1 MKPKKILSVLMAMLM
16 ALSLLP
22 SLVFAS
28 EAQAVKLD
36 GKLKI
41 KGTASVGSVLR
52 AEYKKVIPEG
62 ITDED
67 VTFQWS
73 RKTGDEL
80 TEVGKEKTYT
90 LVQDDMG
97 NRIQLKI
104 TGNEELGFT
113 GELKALSVEV
123 VAEGETPAPDED
135 NEDDLTQQDVQI
147 PEAAG
152 EGASDADVDV
162 QGDTQDTD
170 IPEAGDDTQDAN
182 IPEAGDDTQDTDIP
196 EAGDDAQDANI
207 PEAGGDTQDTNIPEA
222 SDDGTTGAAQD
233 IPADT
238 DNSAIQINNEET
250 LNIPETTDADAPELT
265 YSAEVSMDNST
276 GVLDFGSAEAGYTQ
290 LPGEQYV
297 TITNTGTGDLNFTS
311 VSPEHFMVQDITEP
325 LKAGESVN
333 VWVQPREGIPAGIYK
348 DTITYTTEE
357 GAQASFEADFTVNE
371 AAQVTD
377 GNGEDTNAPQD
388 QQKTDPAP
396 SVTPDVP
403 AGTALTFDPVTAG
416 YTELPAGKTVSF
428 SNQAGTAEAQLKAV
442 LDAGAQ
448 AAFTA
453 AFSADTLA
461 AGATESSVL
470 TVQPVA
476 GLTAGT
482 YSGNVTV
489 QVNGVDF
496 ATYPVSLTVNAPAA
510 ASLAADPASG
520 STLAFDSVKEGYA
533 AAPDAK
539 SVTVSNSGNAAANL
553 TAVLDEAG
561 QNAFTAALSQPSIAG
576 GESAILA
583 VQPKMGLKAGTYTGQ
598 VSVLNDGNVVFTYT
612 LSLTVAPADVFGLS
626 VNPSIVDFGT
636 VKAGYTEAPQAGT
649 VTVKN
654 EGNTTINLKQPTGG
668 DFEVGALSAVTLQ
681 VSVLND
687 GNVVFTYTLSLTVA
701 PADVFGLSVNPS
713 IVDFGTVKAGYT
725 EAPQAGTVTV
735 KNEGNTT
742 INLKQP
748 TGGDFEVGALSA
760 VTLAPGESA
769 TFTIRPKTGL
779 AEGLFD
785 QDIVVASDN
794 SQTSV
799 KAILTVAKAEVKLTG
814 ITKPSQITGL
824 ANGTKKSAKA
834 LKLPETVVISTTN
847 GKMKAS
853 VKWDVNGSSYDPDS
867 TDAQTFTV
875 KGTVTLPSGVTNPD
889 QISTIVSAKV
899 SVNGRSAVLADPSG
913 NTIAGIDPNAAYT
926 TATKIT
932 VTANGAGMNNTD
944 PGTGDTRYIPASWKV
959 LEERKW
965 EQAPYSATFR
975 MAKAGSY
982 TMTVVFNQQKYD
994 GSNWVNT
1001 GAQDAK
1007 QVNFNVSQADGQDLT
1022 PAANR
1027 TDANQKNAVRTGD
1040 NTPIMTFVII
1050 LVVAVICIIGVV
1062 VYRKKKK

>member
-90 LVQDDMG
+90 LVQEDMG

-182 IPEAGDDTQDTDIP
+182 IPETGDDTQDTDIP
-196 EAGDDAQDANI
+196 GVGD
-207 PEAGGDTQDTNIPEA
+207 DTQDANIPEA

-396 SVTPDVP
+396 SVTPDVA

-561 QNAFTAALSQPSIAG
+561 QNAFTAALSQASIAG

-612 LSLTVAPADVFGLS
+612 F
-626 VNPSIVDFGT
+626 
-636 VKAGYTEAPQAGT
+636 
-649 VTVKN
+649 
-654 EGNTTINLKQPTGG
+654 
-668 DFEVGALSAVTLQ
+668 
-681 VSVLND
+681 
-687 GNVVFTYTLSLTVA
+687 SLTVA

-769 TFTIRPKTGL
+769 TFTVRPKTGL

>member
-90 LVQDDMG
+90 LVQEDMG

-123 VAEGETPAPDED
+123 VAEGETPASDED

-147 PEAAG
+147 PEATG

-182 IPEAGDDTQDTDIP
+182 IPETGDDTQDTDIP
-196 EAGDDAQDANI
+196 GAGDDTQDANI
-207 PEAGGDTQDTNIPEA
+207 PEAGDDTQDANIPEA

-265 YSAEVSMDNST
+265 YSAKVSMDNST

-482 YSGNVTV
+482 YSGDVTV

-561 QNAFTAALSQPSIAG
+561 QNAFTAALSQASIAG

-612 LSLTVAPADVFGLS
+612 FSLTVAPADVFGLS

-636 VKAGYTEAPQAGT
+636 VKAGYTEAPQA
-649 VTVKN
+649 
-654 EGNTTINLKQPTGG
+654 
-668 DFEVGALSAVTLQ
+668 
-681 VSVLND
+681 
-687 GNVVFTYTLSLTVA
+687 Y
-701 PADVFGLSVNPS
+701 
-713 IVDFGTVKAGYT
+713 
-725 EAPQAGTVTV
+725 TVTV

-769 TFTIRPKTGL
+769 TFTVRPKTGL

-875 KGTVTLPSGVTNPD
+875 KGTVKLPSGVTNPD

>member
-28 EAQAVKLD
+28 EAQAVKLE

-41 KGTASVGSVLR
+41 KGTASVGSVLS
-52 AEYKKVIPEG
+52 AEYKKVTPEG

-97 NRIQLKI
+97 SRIQLKI

-123 VAEGETPAPDED
+123 VAEGESPAPDED
-135 NEDDLTQQDVQI
+135 DEEDLTQQDVQI
-147 PEAAG
+147 PEGEDVQIPDAAG
-152 EGASDADVDV
+152 QDTSGTDVDV

-170 IPEAGDDTQDAN
+170 IPEATDDTQN
-182 IPEAGDDTQDTDIP
+182 TDIP
-196 EAGDDAQDANI
+196 EATDDAQNTDISEAADDSQSADV
-207 PEAGGDTQDTNIPEA
+207 PEDTQDTGIPEA
-222 SDDGTTGAAQD
+222 TDDGTMGDTQEA
-233 IPADT
+233 PADT
-238 DNSAIQINNEET
+238 DDSAIQIDNEET
-250 LNIPETTDADAPELT
+250 LGIPEAADADPQALT
-265 YSAEVSMDNST
+265 YTAEAATDDST
-276 GVLDFGSAEAGYTQ
+276 GVLDFGSVDEGYTQ

-311 VSPEHFMVQDITEP
+311 ISPEHFMVQDITEP

-333 VWVQPREGIPAGIYK
+333 VWVQPREGIPAGTYK

-377 GNGEDTNAPQD
+377 GSVDDANVPQD
-388 QQKTDPAP
+388 DQQTADPAA
-396 SVTPDVP
+396 SVTANVA

-416 YTELPAGKTVSF
+416 YTDLPAGKTVSF
-428 SNQAGTAEAQLKAV
+428 SNQTGTADAQLTAV
-442 LDAGAQ
+442 LDEGAQ

-453 AFSADTLA
+453 VFSTATLT
-461 AGATESSVL
+461 AGATDPAVL

-476 GLTAGT
+476 GLAAGT
-482 YSGNVTV
+482 YSGKVTV
-489 QVNGVDF
+489 QVNGADF
-496 ATYPVSLTVNAPAA
+496 ASYPVSITVDAPAA
-510 ASLAADPASG
+510 ANLTADPASG

-539 SVTVSNSGNAAANL
+539 AVSVSNTGNAAANL

-561 QNAFTAALSQPSIAG
+561 QNAFTAALSQASIAG
-576 GESAILA
+576 GETSILA

-612 LSLTVAPADVFGLS
+612 ISFTVAQADVFGLS
-626 VNPSIVDFGT
+626 VNPTTIDFGT
-636 VKAGYTEAPQAGT
+636 VKAGYTEAPAAST

-654 EGNTTINLKQPTGG
+654 EGNTTINLKQPAGG
-668 DFEVGALSAVTLQ
+668 DFEV
-681 VSVLND
+681 
-687 GNVVFTYTLSLTVA
+687 
-701 PADVFGLSVNPS
+701 
-713 IVDFGTVKAGYT
+713 
-725 EAPQAGTVTV
+725 E
-735 KNEGNTT
+735 
-742 INLKQP
+742 
-748 TGGDFEVGALSA
+748 ALSA

-769 TFTIRPKTGL
+769 TFTVRPKTGL

-799 KAILTVAKAEVKLTG
+799 KAILTVAQAEVKLTG
-814 ITKPSQITGL
+814 ITKPSEITGL
-824 ANGTKKSAKA
+824 ANGTKKSAQA
-834 LKLPETVVISTTN
+834 LKLPETVTISTTN

-853 VKWDVNGSSYDPDS
+853 VKWDVNGSSYDQDS

-875 KGTVTLPSGVTNPD
+875 KGTVTLPNGVTNPD
-889 QISTIVSAKV
+889 EISNIVSVKV
-899 SVNGRSAVLADPSG
+899 SVNGRTAVLADPSG
-913 NTIAGIDPNAAYT
+913 NTITGIDSNTAYT

-932 VTANGAGMNNTD
+932 ITANGAGMNNTN
-944 PGTGDTRYIPASWKV
+944 PGAGDTRYVPASWKV

-965 EQAPYSATFR
+965 EQAPYTATFR

-1007 QVNFNVSQADGQDLT
+1007 QVNFNVSQAAGQDLT

-1050 LVVAVICIIGVV
+1050 LVIAVICIVGVV

>member
-90 LVQDDMG
+90 LVQEDMG

-123 VAEGETPAPDED
+123 VAEGATPAPDED
-135 NEDDLTQQDVQI
+135 DEDDLTQQDVQI

-182 IPEAGDDTQDTDIP
+182 IPETGDDAQDTDIP
-196 EAGDDAQDANI
+196 EAGGDTQDANI

-276 GVLDFGSAEAGYTQ
+276 GVLDFGSVEAGYTQ
-290 LPGEQYV
+290 LPSEQYV

-377 GNGEDTNAPQD
+377 GNGEYTNAPQD

-403 AGTALTFDPVTAG
+403 AETALTFDPVTAG

-428 SNQAGTAEAQLKAV
+428 SNQAGTADAQLTAV

-561 QNAFTAALSQPSIAG
+561 QNAFTAALSQASIAG

-598 VSVLNDGNVVFTYT
+598 VSVLNDGNIVFTYT
-612 LSLTVAPADVFGLS
+612 F
-626 VNPSIVDFGT
+626 
-636 VKAGYTEAPQAGT
+636 
-649 VTVKN
+649 
-654 EGNTTINLKQPTGG
+654 
-668 DFEVGALSAVTLQ
+668 
-681 VSVLND
+681 
-687 GNVVFTYTLSLTVA
+687 SLTVA

-769 TFTIRPKTGL
+769 TFTVRPKTGL

-889 QISTIVSAKV
+889 KISTIVSAKV

-913 NTIAGIDPNAAYT
+913 NTIAGLDPNAAYT

-1007 QVNFNVSQADGQDLT
+1007 QVNFNVSQADGQDLA

>member
-28 EAQAVKLD
+28 EAQAVKLE

-90 LVQDDMG
+90 LVQEDMG

-135 NEDDLTQQDVQI
+135 DGDDLTQQDVQI

-182 IPEAGDDTQDTDIP
+182 IPETGDDTQDTDIP
-196 EAGDDAQDANI
+196 GAGDDTQDANI

-222 SDDGTTGAAQD
+222 SDDGTTEAAQD

-416 YTELPAGKTVSF
+416 YTELPAGKSVSF

-461 AGATESSVL
+461 AGATEPSVL

-561 QNAFTAALSQPSIAG
+561 QNAFTAALSQASIAG

-668 DFEVGALSAVTLQ
+668 DFEVGALSAVTL
-681 VSVLND
+681 
-687 GNVVFTYTLSLTVA
+687 
-701 PADVFGLSVNPS
+701 
-713 IVDFGTVKAGYT
+713 
-725 EAPQAGTVTV
+725 
-735 KNEGNTT
+735 
-742 INLKQP
+742 
-748 TGGDFEVGALSA
+748 
-760 VTLAPGESA
+760 APGESA
-769 TFTIRPKTGL
+769 TFTVRPKTGL

-932 VTANGAGMNNTD
+932 VTANGAGMNNTE

>member
-28 EAQAVKLD
+28 EAQAVKLE

-90 LVQDDMG
+90 LVQEDMG

-123 VAEGETPAPDED
+123 VAEGATPAPDED

-170 IPEAGDDTQDAN
+170 IPEAGDDTQDTN
-182 IPEAGDDTQDTDIP
+182 IPEAGDDT
-196 EAGDDAQDANI
+196 QDANI

-377 GNGEDTNAPQD
+377 GNGEYTNAPQD

-403 AGTALTFDPVTAG
+403 AETALTFDPVTAG

-428 SNQAGTAEAQLKAV
+428 SNQAGTADAQLTAV

-539 SVTVSNSGNAAANL
+539 SVTVSNSGNASANL

-561 QNAFTAALSQPSIAG
+561 QNAFTAALSQASIAG

-598 VSVLNDGNVVFTYT
+598 VSVLNDGNIVFTYT
-612 LSLTVAPADVFGLS
+612 F
-626 VNPSIVDFGT
+626 
-636 VKAGYTEAPQAGT
+636 
-649 VTVKN
+649 
-654 EGNTTINLKQPTGG
+654 
-668 DFEVGALSAVTLQ
+668 
-681 VSVLND
+681 
-687 GNVVFTYTLSLTVA
+687 SLTVA

-769 TFTIRPKTGL
+769 TFTVRPKTGL

-824 ANGTKKSAKA
+824 ANGTKKSATA

-889 QISTIVSAKV
+889 KISTIVSAKV

-913 NTIAGIDPNAAYT
+913 NTIAGLDPNAAYT

>member
-90 LVQDDMG
+90 LVQEDMG

-182 IPEAGDDTQDTDIP
+182 IPETGDDTQDTDIP
-196 EAGDDAQDANI
+196 GAGDDTQDANI
-207 PEAGGDTQDTNIPEA
+207 PETGGDTQDTNIPEA

-416 YTELPAGKTVSF
+416 YTELPAGKSVSF

-461 AGATESSVL
+461 AGATEPSVL

-561 QNAFTAALSQPSIAG
+561 QNAFTAALSQASIAG

-668 DFEVGALSAVTLQ
+668 DFEVGALSAVTL
-681 VSVLND
+681 
-687 GNVVFTYTLSLTVA
+687 
-701 PADVFGLSVNPS
+701 
-713 IVDFGTVKAGYT
+713 
-725 EAPQAGTVTV
+725 
-735 KNEGNTT
+735 
-742 INLKQP
+742 
-748 TGGDFEVGALSA
+748 
-760 VTLAPGESA
+760 APGESA
-769 TFTIRPKTGL
+769 TFTVRPKTGL

-913 NTIAGIDPNAAYT
+913 NTIAGLDPNAAYT

>member
-36 GKLKI
+36 GELKI

-90 LVQDDMG
+90 LVQEDMG

-135 NEDDLTQQDVQI
+135 DKDDITQQDVQI

-170 IPEAGDDTQDAN
+170 IPEAGYDTQDTN
-182 IPEAGDDTQDTDIP
+182 IPEAGDDT
-196 EAGDDAQDANI
+196 QDANI

-396 SVTPDVP
+396 SVTPDVA

-428 SNQAGTAEAQLKAV
+428 SNQAGTAEAQLTRV

-561 QNAFTAALSQPSIAG
+561 QNAFTAALSQASIAG

-612 LSLTVAPADVFGLS
+612 F
-626 VNPSIVDFGT
+626 
-636 VKAGYTEAPQAGT
+636 
-649 VTVKN
+649 
-654 EGNTTINLKQPTGG
+654 
-668 DFEVGALSAVTLQ
+668 
-681 VSVLND
+681 
-687 GNVVFTYTLSLTVA
+687 SLTVA

-769 TFTIRPKTGL
+769 TFTVRPKTGL

-824 ANGTKKSAKA
+824 ANGTKKSATA

-875 KGTVTLPSGVTNPD
+875 KGTVKLPSGVTNPD

>member
-90 LVQDDMG
+90 LVQEDMG

-182 IPEAGDDTQDTDIP
+182 IPETGDDTQDTDIP
-196 EAGDDAQDANI
+196 GAGDDTQDANI

-416 YTELPAGKTVSF
+416 YTELPAGKSVSF

-461 AGATESSVL
+461 AGATEPSVL

-561 QNAFTAALSQPSIAG
+561 QNAFTAALSQDSIAG

-668 DFEVGALSAVTLQ
+668 DFEVGALSAVTL
-681 VSVLND
+681 
-687 GNVVFTYTLSLTVA
+687 
-701 PADVFGLSVNPS
+701 
-713 IVDFGTVKAGYT
+713 
-725 EAPQAGTVTV
+725 
-735 KNEGNTT
+735 
-742 INLKQP
+742 
-748 TGGDFEVGALSA
+748 
-760 VTLAPGESA
+760 APGESA
-769 TFTIRPKTGL
+769 TFTVRPKTGL

-913 NTIAGIDPNAAYT
+913 NTIAGLDPNAAYT

>member
-90 LVQDDMG
+90 LVQEDMG

-170 IPEAGDDTQDAN
+170 IPEAGDDTQDTD
-182 IPEAGDDTQDTDIP
+182 IPGAGDDT
-196 EAGDDAQDANI
+196 QDANI

-416 YTELPAGKTVSF
+416 YTELPAGKSVSF

-461 AGATESSVL
+461 AGATEPSVL

-561 QNAFTAALSQPSIAG
+561 QNAFTAALSQASIAG

-668 DFEVGALSAVTLQ
+668 DFEVGALSAVTL
-681 VSVLND
+681 
-687 GNVVFTYTLSLTVA
+687 
-701 PADVFGLSVNPS
+701 
-713 IVDFGTVKAGYT
+713 
-725 EAPQAGTVTV
+725 
-735 KNEGNTT
+735 
-742 INLKQP
+742 
-748 TGGDFEVGALSA
+748 
-760 VTLAPGESA
+760 APGESA
-769 TFTIRPKTGL
+769 TFTVRPKTGL

>member
-90 LVQDDMG
+90 LVQEDMG

-170 IPEAGDDTQDAN
+170 IPEAGDDTQDA
-182 IPEAGDDTQDTDIP
+182 
-196 EAGDDAQDANI
+196 
-207 PEAGGDTQDTNIPEA
+207 NIPEA

-388 QQKTDPAP
+388 QQKADPAP
-396 SVTPDVP
+396 SVTPDVA
-403 AGTALTFDPVTAG
+403 AGQTLTFDPVTAG

-428 SNQAGTAEAQLKAV
+428 SNQAGTADAHLTAV

-453 AFSADTLA
+453 VFSADTLT
-461 AGATESSVL
+461 AGAAEPSVL

-476 GLTAGT
+476 GLAAGT

-520 STLAFDSVKEGYA
+520 STLPFDSVKEGYA

-561 QNAFTAALSQPSIAG
+561 QNAFTAALSQASIAG

-612 LSLTVAPADVFGLS
+612 F
-626 VNPSIVDFGT
+626 
-636 VKAGYTEAPQAGT
+636 
-649 VTVKN
+649 
-654 EGNTTINLKQPTGG
+654 
-668 DFEVGALSAVTLQ
+668 
-681 VSVLND
+681 
-687 GNVVFTYTLSLTVA
+687 SLTVA

-875 KGTVTLPSGVTNPD
+875 KGTVTLPSGVTNSD
-889 QISTIVSAKV
+889 QLSTIVSTKV
-899 SVNGRSAVLADPSG
+899 SVNGRAAVLADPSG

>member
-90 LVQDDMG
+90 LVQEDMG

-135 NEDDLTQQDVQI
+135 NEDDLTQQDVQF

-182 IPEAGDDTQDTDIP
+182 IPETGDDTQDTDIP
-196 EAGDDAQDANI
+196 GAGDDTQDANI

-416 YTELPAGKTVSF
+416 YTELPAGKSVSF

-461 AGATESSVL
+461 AGATEPSVL

-561 QNAFTAALSQPSIAG
+561 QNAFTAALSQASIAG

-668 DFEVGALSAVTLQ
+668 DFEVGALSAVTL
-681 VSVLND
+681 
-687 GNVVFTYTLSLTVA
+687 
-701 PADVFGLSVNPS
+701 
-713 IVDFGTVKAGYT
+713 
-725 EAPQAGTVTV
+725 
-735 KNEGNTT
+735 
-742 INLKQP
+742 
-748 TGGDFEVGALSA
+748 
-760 VTLAPGESA
+760 APGESA
-769 TFTIRPKTGL
+769 TFTVRPKTGL

-913 NTIAGIDPNAAYT
+913 NTIAGLDPNAAYT

>member
-28 EAQAVKLD
+28 EAQAVKLE

-90 LVQDDMG
+90 LVQEDMG

-182 IPEAGDDTQDTDIP
+182 IPETGDDTQDTDIP
-196 EAGDDAQDANI
+196 GAGDDTQDANI

-416 YTELPAGKTVSF
+416 YTELPAGKSVSF

-461 AGATESSVL
+461 AGATEPSVL

-561 QNAFTAALSQPSIAG
+561 QNAFTAALSQASIAG

-668 DFEVGALSAVTLQ
+668 DFEVGALSAVTL
-681 VSVLND
+681 
-687 GNVVFTYTLSLTVA
+687 
-701 PADVFGLSVNPS
+701 
-713 IVDFGTVKAGYT
+713 
-725 EAPQAGTVTV
+725 
-735 KNEGNTT
+735 
-742 INLKQP
+742 
-748 TGGDFEVGALSA
+748 
-760 VTLAPGESA
+760 APGESA
-769 TFTIRPKTGL
+769 TFTVRPKTGL

-913 NTIAGIDPNAAYT
+913 NTIAGLDPNAAYT

-932 VTANGAGMNNTD
+932 VTANGAGMNNTE

>member
-90 LVQDDMG
+90 LVQEDMG

-182 IPEAGDDTQDTDIP
+182 IPETGDDTQDTDIP
-196 EAGDDAQDANI
+196 EAGDDTQDTDI

-561 QNAFTAALSQPSIAG
+561 QNAFTVALSQASIAG

-668 DFEVGALSAVTLQ
+668 DFEVGALSAVTL
-681 VSVLND
+681 
-687 GNVVFTYTLSLTVA
+687 
-701 PADVFGLSVNPS
+701 
-713 IVDFGTVKAGYT
+713 
-725 EAPQAGTVTV
+725 
-735 KNEGNTT
+735 
-742 INLKQP
+742 
-748 TGGDFEVGALSA
+748 
-760 VTLAPGESA
+760 APGESA
-769 TFTIRPKTGL
+769 TFTVRPKTGL

-824 ANGTKKSAKA
+824 ANGTKKSATD

-875 KGTVTLPSGVTNPD
+875 KGTVKLPSGVTNPD

>member
-90 LVQDDMG
+90 LVQEDMG

-182 IPEAGDDTQDTDIP
+182 TNIPETGDDTQDTDIP
-196 EAGDDAQDANI
+196 GVGDDTQDANI
-207 PEAGGDTQDTNIPEA
+207 PEAGGDTQDANIPEA

-311 VSPEHFMVQDITEP
+311 VSPEHFMVQDIIEP

-388 QQKTDPAP
+388 QQKADPAP

-520 STLAFDSVKEGYA
+520 STLPFDSVKEGYA

-561 QNAFTAALSQPSIAG
+561 QNAFTAALSQASIAG

-612 LSLTVAPADVFGLS
+612 F
-626 VNPSIVDFGT
+626 
-636 VKAGYTEAPQAGT
+636 
-649 VTVKN
+649 
-654 EGNTTINLKQPTGG
+654 
-668 DFEVGALSAVTLQ
+668 
-681 VSVLND
+681 
-687 GNVVFTYTLSLTVA
+687 SLTVA

-769 TFTIRPKTGL
+769 TFTVRPKTGL

>member
-90 LVQDDMG
+90 LVQEDMG

-123 VAEGETPAPDED
+123 VAEGETLAPDED

-182 IPEAGDDTQDTDIP
+182 IPETGDDTQDTDIP
-196 EAGDDAQDANI
+196 GAGDDTQDANI

-416 YTELPAGKTVSF
+416 YTELPAGKSVSF

-461 AGATESSVL
+461 AGATEPSVL

-561 QNAFTAALSQPSIAG
+561 QNAFTAALSQASIAG

-668 DFEVGALSAVTLQ
+668 DFEVGALSAVTL
-681 VSVLND
+681 
-687 GNVVFTYTLSLTVA
+687 
-701 PADVFGLSVNPS
+701 
-713 IVDFGTVKAGYT
+713 
-725 EAPQAGTVTV
+725 
-735 KNEGNTT
+735 
-742 INLKQP
+742 
-748 TGGDFEVGALSA
+748 
-760 VTLAPGESA
+760 APGESA
-769 TFTIRPKTGL
+769 TFTVRPKTGL

-913 NTIAGIDPNAAYT
+913 NTIAGLDPNAAYT

>member
-80 TEVGKEKTYT
+80 TEVGTEKTYT
-90 LVQDDMG
+90 LVQEDMG

-170 IPEAGDDTQDAN
+170 IPEAGDDTQDTN
-182 IPEAGDDTQDTDIP
+182 IPEAGDDT
-196 EAGDDAQDANI
+196 QDANI

-396 SVTPDVP
+396 SVTPDVA

-561 QNAFTAALSQPSIAG
+561 QNAFTAALSQASIAG

-612 LSLTVAPADVFGLS
+612 F
-626 VNPSIVDFGT
+626 
-636 VKAGYTEAPQAGT
+636 
-649 VTVKN
+649 
-654 EGNTTINLKQPTGG
+654 
-668 DFEVGALSAVTLQ
+668 
-681 VSVLND
+681 
-687 GNVVFTYTLSLTVA
+687 SLTVA

-769 TFTIRPKTGL
+769 TFTVRPKTGL

>member
-80 TEVGKEKTYT
+80 TEVGKEKMYT
-90 LVQDDMG
+90 LVQEDMG

-170 IPEAGDDTQDAN
+170 IPEAGDDTQDTN
-182 IPEAGDDTQDTDIP
+182 IPEAGDDT
-196 EAGDDAQDANI
+196 QDANI

-396 SVTPDVP
+396 SVTPDVA

-561 QNAFTAALSQPSIAG
+561 QNAFTAALSQASIAG

-612 LSLTVAPADVFGLS
+612 F
-626 VNPSIVDFGT
+626 
-636 VKAGYTEAPQAGT
+636 
-649 VTVKN
+649 
-654 EGNTTINLKQPTGG
+654 
-668 DFEVGALSAVTLQ
+668 
-681 VSVLND
+681 
-687 GNVVFTYTLSLTVA
+687 SLTVA

-769 TFTIRPKTGL
+769 TFTVRPKTGL

-824 ANGTKKSAKA
+824 ANGTKKSATA

-875 KGTVTLPSGVTNPD
+875 KGTVKLPSGVTNPD

>member
-28 EAQAVKLD
+28 EAQAVKLE

-41 KGTASVGSVLR
+41 KGTASVGSVLS

-80 TEVGKEKTYT
+80 TEIGKEKTYT

-97 NRIQLKI
+97 SRIQLKI

-123 VAEGETPAPDED
+123 VAEGETPAPDD
-135 NEDDLTQQDVQI
+135 EDDLTQQDVQI

-162 QGDTQDTD
+162 QGDAQDTDIPEAGDDTQDTD
-170 IPEAGDDTQDAN
+170 IPETGDDTQDAN
-182 IPEAGDDTQDTDIP
+182 IPEAGDDTQD
-196 EAGDDAQDANI
+196 A
-207 PEAGGDTQDTNIPEA
+207 NIPEA

-265 YSAEVSMDNST
+265 YSAEASLDNST
-276 GVLDFGSAEAGYTQ
+276 GVLDFGSAETGYTQ
-290 LPGEQYV
+290 LPSEQYV

-333 VWVQPREGIPAGIYK
+333 VWVQPREGIPAGVYK

-396 SVTPDVP
+396 SVTPDVA

-428 SNQAGTAEAQLKAV
+428 SNQAGTADAQLTAV

-461 AGATESSVL
+461 AGAAEPSVL

-476 GLTAGT
+476 GLAAGT

-489 QVNGVDF
+489 QVNGVVF

-510 ASLAADPASG
+510 ASLTADPASG

-561 QNAFTAALSQPSIAG
+561 QNAFTAALSQASIAG

-612 LSLTVAPADVFGLS
+612 LSLTVAQADVFGLS

-636 VKAGYTEAPQAGT
+636 VEAGYTE
-649 VTVKN
+649 V
-654 EGNTTINLKQPTGG
+654 
-668 DFEVGALSAVTLQ
+668 
-681 VSVLND
+681 
-687 GNVVFTYTLSLTVA
+687 
-701 PADVFGLSVNPS
+701 
-713 IVDFGTVKAGYT
+713 
-725 EAPQAGTVTV
+725 PQAGTVTV

-769 TFTIRPKTGL
+769 TFTVRPKTGL
-779 AEGLFD
+779 TEGLFD

-889 QISTIVSAKV
+889 KISTIVSAKV

>member
-90 LVQDDMG
+90 LVQEDMG

-182 IPEAGDDTQDTDIP
+182 IPETGDDTQDTDIP
-196 EAGDDAQDANI
+196 GAGDDTQDANI

-416 YTELPAGKTVSF
+416 YTELPAGKSVSF

-561 QNAFTAALSQPSIAG
+561 QNAFTAALSQASIAG

-668 DFEVGALSAVTLQ
+668 DFEVGALSAVTL
-681 VSVLND
+681 
-687 GNVVFTYTLSLTVA
+687 
-701 PADVFGLSVNPS
+701 
-713 IVDFGTVKAGYT
+713 
-725 EAPQAGTVTV
+725 
-735 KNEGNTT
+735 
-742 INLKQP
+742 
-748 TGGDFEVGALSA
+748 
-760 VTLAPGESA
+760 APGESA
-769 TFTIRPKTGL
+769 TFTVRPKTGL

-824 ANGTKKSAKA
+824 ANGTKKSATA

-875 KGTVTLPSGVTNPD
+875 KGTVKLPSGVTNPD

>member
-90 LVQDDMG
+90 LVQEDMG

-123 VAEGETPAPDED
+123 VAEGATPAPDD
-135 NEDDLTQQDVQI
+135 EDDLTQQDVQI

-182 IPEAGDDTQDTDIP
+182 IPETGDDAQDTDIP
-196 EAGDDAQDANI
+196 EAGGDTQDANI

-276 GVLDFGSAEAGYTQ
+276 GVLDFGSVEAGYTQ
-290 LPGEQYV
+290 LPSEQYV

-377 GNGEDTNAPQD
+377 GNGEYTNAPQD

-403 AGTALTFDPVTAG
+403 AETALTFDPVTAG

-428 SNQAGTAEAQLKAV
+428 SNQAGTADAQLTAV

-561 QNAFTAALSQPSIAG
+561 QNAFTAALSQASIAG

-598 VSVLNDGNVVFTYT
+598 VSVLNDGNIVFTYT
-612 LSLTVAPADVFGLS
+612 F
-626 VNPSIVDFGT
+626 
-636 VKAGYTEAPQAGT
+636 
-649 VTVKN
+649 
-654 EGNTTINLKQPTGG
+654 
-668 DFEVGALSAVTLQ
+668 
-681 VSVLND
+681 
-687 GNVVFTYTLSLTVA
+687 SLTVA

-769 TFTIRPKTGL
+769 TFTVRPKTGL

-824 ANGTKKSAKA
+824 ANGTKKSATA

-889 QISTIVSAKV
+889 KISTIVSAKV

-913 NTIAGIDPNAAYT
+913 NTIAGLDPNAAYT

>member
-28 EAQAVKLD
+28 EAQAVKLE

-41 KGTASVGSVLR
+41 KGTASVGSVLS

-80 TEVGKEKTYT
+80 TEIGKEKTYT

-97 NRIQLKI
+97 SRIQLKI

-135 NEDDLTQQDVQI
+135 DKDDLTQQDVQI

-162 QGDTQDTD
+162 QGDAQDTD

-182 IPEAGDDTQDTDIP
+182 IPEAGDDTQD
-196 EAGDDAQDANI
+196 ANI
-207 PEAGGDTQDTNIPEA
+207 PEAGGDTQDTNIPET

-265 YSAEVSMDNST
+265 YSAEASLDNST
-276 GVLDFGSAEAGYTQ
+276 GVLDFGSAETGYTQ

-333 VWVQPREGIPAGIYK
+333 VWVQPREGIPAGVYK

-396 SVTPDVP
+396 SVTPDVA

-428 SNQAGTAEAQLKAV
+428 SNQAGTADAQLTAV

-461 AGATESSVL
+461 AGAAEPSVL

-476 GLTAGT
+476 GLAAGT

-489 QVNGVDF
+489 QVNGMDF

-510 ASLAADPASG
+510 ASLTADPASG

-561 QNAFTAALSQPSIAG
+561 QNAFTAALSQASIAG

-612 LSLTVAPADVFGLS
+612 LSLTVAQADVFGLS

-636 VKAGYTEAPQAGT
+636 VE
-649 VTVKN
+649 
-654 EGNTTINLKQPTGG
+654 
-668 DFEVGALSAVTLQ
+668 
-681 VSVLND
+681 
-687 GNVVFTYTLSLTVA
+687 
-701 PADVFGLSVNPS
+701 
-713 IVDFGTVKAGYT
+713 AGYT

-769 TFTIRPKTGL
+769 TFTVRPKTGL

-889 QISTIVSAKV
+889 KISTIVSAKV

>member
-90 LVQDDMG
+90 LVQEDMG

-182 IPEAGDDTQDTDIP
+182 IPETGDDTQDTDIP
-196 EAGDDAQDANI
+196 GAGDDTQDANI

-416 YTELPAGKTVSF
+416 YTELPAGKSVSF

-461 AGATESSVL
+461 AGATEPSVL

-561 QNAFTAALSQPSIAG
+561 QNAFTAALSQASIAG

-668 DFEVGALSAVTLQ
+668 DFEVGALSAVTL
-681 VSVLND
+681 
-687 GNVVFTYTLSLTVA
+687 
-701 PADVFGLSVNPS
+701 
-713 IVDFGTVKAGYT
+713 
-725 EAPQAGTVTV
+725 
-735 KNEGNTT
+735 
-742 INLKQP
+742 
-748 TGGDFEVGALSA
+748 
-760 VTLAPGESA
+760 APGESA
-769 TFTIRPKTGL
+769 TFTVRPKTGL

-913 NTIAGIDPNAAYT
+913 NTIAGLDPNAAYT

>member
-90 LVQDDMG
+90 LVQEDMG

-113 GELKALSVEV
+113 GELKALSLEV

-135 NEDDLTQQDVQI
+135 DKDDITQQDVQI

-182 IPEAGDDTQDTDIP
+182 IPETGDDTQDTD
-196 EAGDDAQDANI
+196 I

-233 IPADT
+233 ITADT

-388 QQKTDPAP
+388 QQKADPAP
-396 SVTPDVP
+396 SVTPDVA
-403 AGTALTFDPVTAG
+403 AGQTLTFDPVTAG

-428 SNQAGTAEAQLKAV
+428 SNQAGTADAHLTAV

-453 AFSADTLA
+453 VFSADTLT
-461 AGATESSVL
+461 AGAAEPSVL

-476 GLTAGT
+476 GLAAGT

-496 ATYPVSLTVNAPAA
+496 ATYPISLTVNAPAA

-520 STLAFDSVKEGYA
+520 STLPFDSVKEGYA

-561 QNAFTAALSQPSIAG
+561 QNAFTAALSQASIAG

-612 LSLTVAPADVFGLS
+612 F
-626 VNPSIVDFGT
+626 
-636 VKAGYTEAPQAGT
+636 
-649 VTVKN
+649 
-654 EGNTTINLKQPTGG
+654 
-668 DFEVGALSAVTLQ
+668 
-681 VSVLND
+681 
-687 GNVVFTYTLSLTVA
+687 SLTVA

-769 TFTIRPKTGL
+769 TFTVRPKTGL

-824 ANGTKKSAKA
+824 ANGTKKSATA

-889 QISTIVSAKV
+889 KISTIVSAKV

-913 NTIAGIDPNAAYT
+913 NTIAGLDPNAAYT

>member
-28 EAQAVKLD
+28 EAQAVKLE

-90 LVQDDMG
+90 LVQEDMG

-123 VAEGETPAPDED
+123 AAEGETPAPDED
-135 NEDDLTQQDVQI
+135 DGDDLTQQDVQI

-162 QGDTQDTD
+162 QGDAQDTD

-182 IPEAGDDTQDTDIP
+182 IPETGDDTQDTDIP
-196 EAGDDAQDANI
+196 GAGDDTQDANI
-207 PEAGGDTQDTNIPEA
+207 PEAGDDTQDANIPEA

-233 IPADT
+233 ISADT

-250 LNIPETTDADAPELT
+250 LNIPETTDADASELT

-276 GVLDFGSAEAGYTQ
+276 GVLDFGSVEAEYTQ
-290 LPGEQYV
+290 LPSEQYV

-396 SVTPDVP
+396 SVTSDVA

-428 SNQAGTAEAQLKAV
+428 NNQAGTANAQLTAV

-453 AFSADTLA
+453 AFTADTLT
-461 AGATESSVL
+461 AGAAEPSVL

-476 GLTAGT
+476 GLAAGT

-561 QNAFTAALSQPSIAG
+561 QNAFTAALSQASIAG

-598 VSVLNDGNVVFTYT
+598 VSVLNDGNIVFTYT
-612 LSLTVAPADVFGLS
+612 F
-626 VNPSIVDFGT
+626 
-636 VKAGYTEAPQAGT
+636 
-649 VTVKN
+649 
-654 EGNTTINLKQPTGG
+654 
-668 DFEVGALSAVTLQ
+668 
-681 VSVLND
+681 
-687 GNVVFTYTLSLTVA
+687 SLTVA

-769 TFTIRPKTGL
+769 TFTVRPKTGL

-824 ANGTKKSAKA
+824 ANGTKKSATA

-875 KGTVTLPSGVTNPD
+875 KGTVKLPSGVTNPD

-1022 PAANR
+1022 LAANR

>member
-90 LVQDDMG
+90 LVQEDMG

-170 IPEAGDDTQDAN
+170 IPEAGDDTQDTN
-182 IPEAGDDTQDTDIP
+182 IPEAGDDT
-196 EAGDDAQDANI
+196 QDANI

-396 SVTPDVP
+396 SVTPDVA

-442 LDAGAQ
+442 LDAGAP

-561 QNAFTAALSQPSIAG
+561 QNAFTAALSQASIAG

-668 DFEVGALSAVTLQ
+668 DFEVGALSAVTL
-681 VSVLND
+681 
-687 GNVVFTYTLSLTVA
+687 
-701 PADVFGLSVNPS
+701 
-713 IVDFGTVKAGYT
+713 
-725 EAPQAGTVTV
+725 
-735 KNEGNTT
+735 
-742 INLKQP
+742 
-748 TGGDFEVGALSA
+748 
-760 VTLAPGESA
+760 APGESA
-769 TFTIRPKTGL
+769 TFTVRPKTGL

-824 ANGTKKSAKA
+824 ANGTKKSATA

>member
-36 GKLKI
+36 GELKI

-90 LVQDDMG
+90 LVQEDMG

-113 GELKALSVEV
+113 GELKALSLEV

-135 NEDDLTQQDVQI
+135 DKDDITQQDVQI

-196 EAGDDAQDANI
+196 EAGDDTQDANI
-207 PEAGGDTQDTNIPEA
+207 PETGGDTQDANIPEA

-333 VWVQPREGIPAGIYK
+333 VWVQPREGIQAGTYK

-396 SVTPDVP
+396 SVTSDVA
-403 AGTALTFDPVTAG
+403 AGTVLTFDPVTAG

-428 SNQAGTAEAQLKAV
+428 NNQAGTADAQLTAV

-461 AGATESSVL
+461 AGAAEPSVL

-520 STLAFDSVKEGYA
+520 STLTFDSVKEGYA

-561 QNAFTAALSQPSIAG
+561 QNAFTVALSQASIAG

-612 LSLTVAPADVFGLS
+612 F
-626 VNPSIVDFGT
+626 
-636 VKAGYTEAPQAGT
+636 
-649 VTVKN
+649 
-654 EGNTTINLKQPTGG
+654 
-668 DFEVGALSAVTLQ
+668 
-681 VSVLND
+681 
-687 GNVVFTYTLSLTVA
+687 SLTVA

>member
-90 LVQDDMG
+90 LVQEDMG

-170 IPEAGDDTQDAN
+170 IPEAGDDTQDTN
-182 IPEAGDDTQDTDIP
+182 IPEAGDDT
-196 EAGDDAQDANI
+196 QDANI

-561 QNAFTAALSQPSIAG
+561 QNAFTAALSQASIAG

-612 LSLTVAPADVFGLS
+612 F
-626 VNPSIVDFGT
+626 
-636 VKAGYTEAPQAGT
+636 
-649 VTVKN
+649 
-654 EGNTTINLKQPTGG
+654 
-668 DFEVGALSAVTLQ
+668 
-681 VSVLND
+681 
-687 GNVVFTYTLSLTVA
+687 SLTVA

-769 TFTIRPKTGL
+769 TFTVRPKTGL

-824 ANGTKKSAKA
+824 ANGTKKSATA

>member
-90 LVQDDMG
+90 LVQEDMG

-182 IPEAGDDTQDTDIP
+182 TNIPETGDDTQDTDIP
-196 EAGDDAQDANI
+196 GVGDDTQDANI
-207 PEAGGDTQDTNIPEA
+207 PEAGGDTQDANIPEA

-396 SVTPDVP
+396 SVTPDVA

-428 SNQAGTAEAQLKAV
+428 SNQAGTADAQLTAV

-453 AFSADTLA
+453 VFSANTLA
-461 AGATESSVL
+461 ASAAEPSVL

-476 GLTAGT
+476 GLAAGT

-510 ASLAADPASG
+510 ASLTADPASG

-561 QNAFTAALSQPSIAG
+561 QNAFTAALSQASIAG

-612 LSLTVAPADVFGLS
+612 LSLTVAQADVFGLS

-636 VKAGYTEAPQAGT
+636 VE
-649 VTVKN
+649 
-654 EGNTTINLKQPTGG
+654 
-668 DFEVGALSAVTLQ
+668 
-681 VSVLND
+681 
-687 GNVVFTYTLSLTVA
+687 
-701 PADVFGLSVNPS
+701 
-713 IVDFGTVKAGYT
+713 AGYT

-769 TFTIRPKTGL
+769 TFTVRPKTGL

-889 QISTIVSAKV
+889 KISTIVSAKV

>member
-90 LVQDDMG
+90 LVQEDMG

-170 IPEAGDDTQDAN
+170 IPEAGDDTQDTN
-182 IPEAGDDTQDTDIP
+182 IPEAGDDT
-196 EAGDDAQDANI
+196 QDANI

-333 VWVQPREGIPAGIYK
+333 VWVQPREGISAGIYK

-396 SVTPDVP
+396 SVTPDVA

-561 QNAFTAALSQPSIAG
+561 QNAFTAALSQASIAG

-612 LSLTVAPADVFGLS
+612 F
-626 VNPSIVDFGT
+626 
-636 VKAGYTEAPQAGT
+636 
-649 VTVKN
+649 
-654 EGNTTINLKQPTGG
+654 
-668 DFEVGALSAVTLQ
+668 
-681 VSVLND
+681 
-687 GNVVFTYTLSLTVA
+687 SLTVA

-769 TFTIRPKTGL
+769 TFTVRPKTGL

-814 ITKPSQITGL
+814 ITKLSQITGL
-824 ANGTKKSAKA
+824 ANGTKKSATA

-875 KGTVTLPSGVTNPD
+875 KGTVKLPSGVTNPD

-1007 QVNFNVSQADGQDLT
+1007 QVNFNVSQADGQNLT

>member
-90 LVQDDMG
+90 LVQEDMG

-182 IPEAGDDTQDTDIP
+182 IPETGDDTQDTDIP
-196 EAGDDAQDANI
+196 GAGDDTQDANI

-416 YTELPAGKTVSF
+416 YTELPAGKSVSF

-461 AGATESSVL
+461 AGATEPSVL

-561 QNAFTAALSQPSIAG
+561 QNAFTAALSQASIAG

-668 DFEVGALSAVTLQ
+668 DFEVGALSAVTL
-681 VSVLND
+681 
-687 GNVVFTYTLSLTVA
+687 
-701 PADVFGLSVNPS
+701 
-713 IVDFGTVKAGYT
+713 
-725 EAPQAGTVTV
+725 
-735 KNEGNTT
+735 
-742 INLKQP
+742 
-748 TGGDFEVGALSA
+748 
-760 VTLAPGESA
+760 APGESA
-769 TFTIRPKTGL
+769 TFTVRPKTGL

-913 NTIAGIDPNAAYT
+913 NTIAGLDPNAAYT

-944 PGTGDTRYIPASWKV
+944 LGTGDTRYIPASWKV

>member
-90 LVQDDMG
+90 LVQEDMG

-170 IPEAGDDTQDAN
+170 IPEAGDDTQDTN
-182 IPEAGDDTQDTDIP
+182 IPEAGDDT
-196 EAGDDAQDANI
+196 QDANI

-561 QNAFTAALSQPSIAG
+561 QNAFTAALSQASIAG

-668 DFEVGALSAVTLQ
+668 DFEVGALSAVTL
-681 VSVLND
+681 
-687 GNVVFTYTLSLTVA
+687 
-701 PADVFGLSVNPS
+701 
-713 IVDFGTVKAGYT
+713 
-725 EAPQAGTVTV
+725 
-735 KNEGNTT
+735 
-742 INLKQP
+742 
-748 TGGDFEVGALSA
+748 
-760 VTLAPGESA
+760 APGESA
-769 TFTIRPKTGL
+769 TFTVRPKTGL

-824 ANGTKKSAKA
+824 ANGTKKSATA

-875 KGTVTLPSGVTNPD
+875 KGTVKLPSGVTNPD

-1007 QVNFNVSQADGQDLT
+1007 QVNFSVSQADGQDLT
-1022 PAANR
+1022 PAVNR

>member
-90 LVQDDMG
+90 LVQEDMG

-170 IPEAGDDTQDAN
+170 IPEAGDDTQDTN
-182 IPEAGDDTQDTDIP
+182 IPEAGDDT
-196 EAGDDAQDANI
+196 QDANI

-396 SVTPDVP
+396 SVTPDVA

-461 AGATESSVL
+461 AGATEPSVL

-561 QNAFTAALSQPSIAG
+561 QNAFTAALSQASIAG

-668 DFEVGALSAVTLQ
+668 DFEVGALSAVTL
-681 VSVLND
+681 
-687 GNVVFTYTLSLTVA
+687 
-701 PADVFGLSVNPS
+701 
-713 IVDFGTVKAGYT
+713 
-725 EAPQAGTVTV
+725 
-735 KNEGNTT
+735 
-742 INLKQP
+742 
-748 TGGDFEVGALSA
+748 
-760 VTLAPGESA
+760 APGESA
-769 TFTIRPKTGL
+769 TFTVRPKTGL

-875 KGTVTLPSGVTNPD
+875 KGTVKLPSGVTNPD

>member
-90 LVQDDMG
+90 LVQEDMG

-170 IPEAGDDTQDAN
+170 IPEAGDDTQDTN
-182 IPEAGDDTQDTDIP
+182 IPEAGDDT
-196 EAGDDAQDANI
+196 QDANI

-333 VWVQPREGIPAGIYK
+333 VWVQPREGIQAGTYK

-388 QQKTDPAP
+388 QQKADPAP
-396 SVTPDVP
+396 SVTPDVA
-403 AGTALTFDPVTAG
+403 AGTALTFDAVTAG

-428 SNQAGTAEAQLKAV
+428 SNQAGTADAKLTRV

-453 AFSADTLA
+453 VFSAETLT
-461 AGATESSVL
+461 AGAAEPSVL

-476 GLTAGT
+476 GLAAGT

-489 QVNGVDF
+489 QVNEEDF

-520 STLAFDSVKEGYA
+520 STLPFDSVKEGYA

-561 QNAFTAALSQPSIAG
+561 QNAFTTALSQPSIAG
-576 GESAILA
+576 GQSAILA

-668 DFEVGALSAVTLQ
+668 DFEVGALSAVT
-681 VSVLND
+681 
-687 GNVVFTYTLSLTVA
+687 
-701 PADVFGLSVNPS
+701 
-713 IVDFGTVKAGYT
+713 I
-725 EAPQAGTVTV
+725 
-735 KNEGNTT
+735 
-742 INLKQP
+742 
-748 TGGDFEVGALSA
+748 
-760 VTLAPGESA
+760 APGESA
-769 TFTIRPKTGL
+769 TFTVRPKTGL

-824 ANGTKKSAKA
+824 ANGTKKSATA

-875 KGTVTLPSGVTNPD
+875 KGTVKLPSGVTNPD

>member
-28 EAQAVKLD
+28 EAQAVKLE

-41 KGTASVGSVLR
+41 KGTASVGSVLS

-80 TEVGKEKTYT
+80 TEIGKEKTYT

-97 NRIQLKI
+97 SRIQLKI

-123 VAEGETPAPDED
+123 VAEGETPAPDD
-135 NEDDLTQQDVQI
+135 EDDLTQQDVQI

-170 IPEAGDDTQDAN
+170 IPETGDDTQDAN
-182 IPEAGDDTQDTDIP
+182 IPEAGDDT
-196 EAGDDAQDANI
+196 QDANI

-250 LNIPETTDADAPELT
+250 LNIPETTDADVPELT
-265 YSAEVSMDNST
+265 YSAEASLDNST
-276 GVLDFGSAEAGYTQ
+276 GVLDFGSAETGYTQ
-290 LPGEQYV
+290 LPSEQYV

-333 VWVQPREGIPAGIYK
+333 VWVQPREGIPAGVYK

-396 SVTPDVP
+396 SVTPDVA

-428 SNQAGTAEAQLKAV
+428 SNQAGTADAQLTAV

-453 AFSADTLA
+453 VFSANTLA
-461 AGATESSVL
+461 ASAAEPSVL

-476 GLTAGT
+476 GLAAGT

-510 ASLAADPASG
+510 ASLTADPASG

-561 QNAFTAALSQPSIAG
+561 QNAFTAALSQASIAG

-612 LSLTVAPADVFGLS
+612 LSLTVAQADVFGLS

-636 VKAGYTEAPQAGT
+636 VE
-649 VTVKN
+649 
-654 EGNTTINLKQPTGG
+654 
-668 DFEVGALSAVTLQ
+668 
-681 VSVLND
+681 
-687 GNVVFTYTLSLTVA
+687 
-701 PADVFGLSVNPS
+701 
-713 IVDFGTVKAGYT
+713 AGYT

-769 TFTIRPKTGL
+769 TFTVRPKTGL

-889 QISTIVSAKV
+889 KISTIVSAKV

>member
-90 LVQDDMG
+90 LVQEDMG

-170 IPEAGDDTQDAN
+170 IPEAGDDTQDTN
-182 IPEAGDDTQDTDIP
+182 IPEAGDDT
-196 EAGDDAQDANI
+196 QDANI

-396 SVTPDVP
+396 SVTPDVA

-553 TAVLDEAG
+553 TAVLDEVG
-561 QNAFTAALSQPSIAG
+561 QNAFTAALSQASIAG

-612 LSLTVAPADVFGLS
+612 F
-626 VNPSIVDFGT
+626 
-636 VKAGYTEAPQAGT
+636 
-649 VTVKN
+649 
-654 EGNTTINLKQPTGG
+654 
-668 DFEVGALSAVTLQ
+668 
-681 VSVLND
+681 
-687 GNVVFTYTLSLTVA
+687 SLTVA

>member
-28 EAQAVKLD
+28 EAQAVKLE

-90 LVQDDMG
+90 LVQEDMG

-182 IPEAGDDTQDTDIP
+182 IPETGDDTQDTDIP
-196 EAGDDAQDANI
+196 GAGDDTQDANI

-416 YTELPAGKTVSF
+416 YTELPAGKSVSF

-461 AGATESSVL
+461 AGATEPSVL

-561 QNAFTAALSQPSIAG
+561 QNAFTAALSQASIAG

-668 DFEVGALSAVTLQ
+668 DFEVGALSAVTL
-681 VSVLND
+681 
-687 GNVVFTYTLSLTVA
+687 
-701 PADVFGLSVNPS
+701 
-713 IVDFGTVKAGYT
+713 
-725 EAPQAGTVTV
+725 
-735 KNEGNTT
+735 
-742 INLKQP
+742 
-748 TGGDFEVGALSA
+748 
-760 VTLAPGESA
+760 APGESA
-769 TFTIRPKTGL
+769 TFTVRPKTGL

>member
-90 LVQDDMG
+90 LVQEDMG

-182 IPEAGDDTQDTDIP
+182 IPETGDDTQDTDIP
-196 EAGDDAQDANI
+196 EAGDDTQDANI

-333 VWVQPREGIPAGIYK
+333 VWVQPREGIPAGVYK

-416 YTELPAGKTVSF
+416 YTELPAGKTVNF
-428 SNQAGTAEAQLKAV
+428 SNQAGTADAQLTAV

-453 AFSADTLA
+453 AFTADTLT
-461 AGATESSVL
+461 AGAAEPSVL

-476 GLTAGT
+476 GLAAGT

-561 QNAFTAALSQPSIAG
+561 QNAFTAALSQASIAG

-598 VSVLNDGNVVFTYT
+598 VSVLNDGNIVFTYT
-612 LSLTVAPADVFGLS
+612 F
-626 VNPSIVDFGT
+626 
-636 VKAGYTEAPQAGT
+636 
-649 VTVKN
+649 
-654 EGNTTINLKQPTGG
+654 
-668 DFEVGALSAVTLQ
+668 
-681 VSVLND
+681 
-687 GNVVFTYTLSLTVA
+687 SLTVA

-769 TFTIRPKTGL
+769 TFTVRPKTGL

-824 ANGTKKSAKA
+824 ANGTKKSATA

-899 SVNGRSAVLADPSG
+899 SVNGRSAVVADPSG

>member
-90 LVQDDMG
+90 LVQEDMG

-170 IPEAGDDTQDAN
+170 IPEAGDDTQDTN
-182 IPEAGDDTQDTDIP
+182 IPEAGDDT
-196 EAGDDAQDANI
+196 QDANI

-388 QQKTDPAP
+388 QQKADPAP
-396 SVTPDVP
+396 SVTSDVA

-561 QNAFTAALSQPSIAG
+561 QNAFTAALSQASIAG

-668 DFEVGALSAVTLQ
+668 DFEVGALSAVTL
-681 VSVLND
+681 
-687 GNVVFTYTLSLTVA
+687 
-701 PADVFGLSVNPS
+701 
-713 IVDFGTVKAGYT
+713 
-725 EAPQAGTVTV
+725 
-735 KNEGNTT
+735 
-742 INLKQP
+742 
-748 TGGDFEVGALSA
+748 
-760 VTLAPGESA
+760 APGESA
-769 TFTIRPKTGL
+769 TFTVRPKTGL

-824 ANGTKKSAKA
+824 ANGTKKSATA

>member
-90 LVQDDMG
+90 LVQEDMG

-182 IPEAGDDTQDTDIP
+182 IPETGDDTQDTDIP
-196 EAGDDAQDANI
+196 EAGDDTQDANI

-388 QQKTDPAP
+388 QQKADPAP
-396 SVTPDVP
+396 SVTSDVA
-403 AGTALTFDPVTAG
+403 AGQTLTFDPVTAG

-428 SNQAGTAEAQLKAV
+428 SNQAGTANAQLTAV

-453 AFSADTLA
+453 AFTADTLT
-461 AGATESSVL
+461 AGAAEPSVL

-476 GLTAGT
+476 GLAAGT

-489 QVNGVDF
+489 QVNGEDF

-561 QNAFTAALSQPSIAG
+561 QNAFTTALSQPSIAG
-576 GESAILA
+576 GQSAILA

-668 DFEVGALSAVTLQ
+668 DFEVGALSAVTL
-681 VSVLND
+681 
-687 GNVVFTYTLSLTVA
+687 
-701 PADVFGLSVNPS
+701 
-713 IVDFGTVKAGYT
+713 
-725 EAPQAGTVTV
+725 
-735 KNEGNTT
+735 
-742 INLKQP
+742 
-748 TGGDFEVGALSA
+748 
-760 VTLAPGESA
+760 APGESA
-769 TFTIRPKTGL
+769 TFTVRPKTGL